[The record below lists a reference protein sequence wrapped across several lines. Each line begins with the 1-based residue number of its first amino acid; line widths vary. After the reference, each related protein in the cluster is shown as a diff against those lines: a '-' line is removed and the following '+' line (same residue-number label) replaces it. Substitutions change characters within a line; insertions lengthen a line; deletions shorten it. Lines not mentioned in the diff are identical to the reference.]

1 MFWVLHSGWFWVWW
15 CGFLCGGDAVD
26 FWFGL
31 VVIGGWFLVLVFGL
45 ALDSGIAMPW
55 LSA

>member
-1 MFWVLHSGWFWVWW
+1 MFWVLHSGWFLVWW
-15 CGFLCGGDAVD
+15 CDFLCGGAAVD

-31 VVIGGWFLVLVFGL
+31 VMIGGWFLVLVFGL
-45 ALDSGIAMPW
+45 ALDSGIAMSW